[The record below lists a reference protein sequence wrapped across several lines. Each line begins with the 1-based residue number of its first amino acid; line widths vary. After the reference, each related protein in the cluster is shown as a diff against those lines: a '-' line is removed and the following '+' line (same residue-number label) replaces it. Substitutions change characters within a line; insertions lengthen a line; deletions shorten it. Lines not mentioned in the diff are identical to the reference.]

1 MEHTK
6 SVSSKVTLAVVVVII
21 IVVALGA
28 IALVFM
34 KPTPTTKTIII
45 TKTQPSVITATITAP
60 PKPKVKV
67 ALILPGTIQD
77 TGWNTMAYLGL
88 AELKR
93 TYGIETSYSERI
105 GVADAERVARE
116 YITAG
121 YNFIIFHGGE
131 YLDITKKIAPEY
143 PDVSFSVV
151 TSDIVKGLPPNVWQ
165 LVCKYYKAYYVI
177 GYLAGLVTKTGV
189 VGFIGAADFPVYKA
203 ALNAFYM
210 GAKDANPNVK
220 VLYTFTGSW
229 DDPVINKE
237 AAEAMIAKGA
247 DFINVCVDLGFYGV
261 DEAAKKAAH
270 HVWVVSMDMDKYSAD
285 PEHVI
290 TSVIIKT
297 GEGYSYMVS
306 QMLAGKKGGYYILD
320 LGKGIEIAPI
330 RVDIPQEI
338 KDKITSLIND
348 ILAGK
353 VKVKEIADKI
363 IVPKG

>member
-1 MEHTK
+1 MGYTK
-6 SVSSKVTLAVVVVII
+6 AGSRVILAIAIAAIIAVV
-21 IVVALGA
+21 LGA
-28 IALVFM
+28 IVFITM
-34 KPTPTTKTIII
+34 RPAPTTPAPTTPAP
-45 TKTQPSVITATITAP
+45 TKPEI
-60 PKPKVKV
+60 KV

-88 AELKR
+88 AELMRK
-93 TYGIETSYSERI
+93 YGVETSYSESI

-116 YITAG
+116 YIAAG

-131 YLDITKKIAPEY
+131 YLDIAKKMASEF
-143 PDVSFSVV
+143 PDIIFSVV
-151 TSDIVKGLPPNVWQ
+151 TSDIVEGLPPNVWQ
-165 LVCKYYKAYYVI
+165 LVCKYYNAYYVI

-189 VGFIGAADFPVYKA
+189 VGYIGAQDFPIYKA

-210 GAKDANPNVK
+210 GARDANPNVK

-237 AAEAMIAKGA
+237 AAETMIAQGA
-247 DFINVCVDLGFYGV
+247 DFITVCVDLGFYGV
-261 DEAAKKAAH
+261 DEAAKKAPH
-270 HVWVVSMDMDKYSAD
+270 NVWVVSMDMDKYSVD

-290 TSVIIKT
+290 TSVVIKT
-297 GEGYSYMVS
+297 GEGYSYMIS
-306 QMLAGKKGGYYILD
+306 QILTGEKGGYYILD

-330 RVDIPQEI
+330 RVNISDEI
-338 KDKITSLIND
+338 ENKITSLIND

-353 VKVKEIADKI
+353 VKVEEIADKI